1 MRRLT
6 NILLLTVIAGAML
19 TGYSSCDD
27 VDYTTSSR
35 NVLDFSSDTVS
46 FDTVFTGVGTSTY
59 TLKVYNRHDKA
70 LLISSIRLGKGQDS
84 YFRLN
89 VDGQKGFNFS
99 DITLRENDSM
109 YIFIGMNMPQ
119 QDSDEPVFVKDSLVF
134 MTNGVMQ
141 DVKLLS
147 HGWDALPL
155 HGLSIESDTVFSG
168 KKPIIIYDSLVVKE
182 NATLTCEQGT
192 KMFFHGKSF
201 LRVDGKIIMNGTLT
215 EPVTLRGDRTDYL
228 FSYLPYDRVP
238 GQWSGVNI
246 GCNSFDNVLN
256 HVDIHGSDYGIICDS
271 SDMTR
276 QKMTLNNCRISNTT
290 GNGIEMTDCKA
301 DFINCELSNA
311 GGSCIDMTGGNCR
324 FIHCTMANYYTWGIR
339 FGVALSLRNITDEKI
354 VHPITEA
361 AIINCIIAGNGED
374 EISGQVSEDKTVAY
388 NYRFYNSLITSIQP
402 ESGDVNACIWEKDD
416 NFMLI
421 DKDNYLYD
429 FRLDSL
435 SKAIGIGNMEYAQN
449 YPTDRNGR
457 SRLDD
462 GAPDAGCY
470 EWRPNDKAE

>member
-1 MRRLT
+1 
-6 NILLLTVIAGAML
+6 
-19 TGYSSCDD
+19 
-27 VDYTTSSR
+27 
-35 NVLDFSSDTVS
+35 
-46 FDTVFTGVGTSTY
+46 
-59 TLKVYNRHDKA
+59 
-70 LLISSIRLGKGQDS
+70 
-84 YFRLN
+84 
-89 VDGQKGFNFS
+89 
-99 DITLRENDSM
+99 
-109 YIFIGMNMPQ
+109 
-119 QDSDEPVFVKDSLVF
+119 
-134 MTNGVMQ
+134 
-141 DVKLLS
+141 
-147 HGWDALPL
+147 
-155 HGLSIESDTVFSG
+155 
-168 KKPIIIYDSLVVKE
+168 
-182 NATLTCEQGT
+182 
-192 KMFFHGKSF
+192 
-201 LRVDGKIIMNGTLT
+201 
-215 EPVTLRGDRTDYL
+215 
-228 FSYLPYDRVP
+228 
-238 GQWSGVNI
+238 
-246 GCNSFDNVLN
+246 
-256 HVDIHGSDYGIICDS
+256 
-271 SDMTR
+271 MTR